1 MSNSNVH
8 PAFKEILDSI
18 KKPSV
23 SEQLVD
29 LNDVALKEARNL
41 IKKNQI
47 LLDGYNEILSLLL
60 DTGGVTKEQIVGI
73 LQETLKKHNEK

>member
-1 MSNSNVH
+1 MNNLNG
-8 PAFKEILDSI
+8 E
-18 KKPSV
+18 
-23 SEQLVD
+23 LVGINEKALAASKD
-29 LNDVALKEARNL
+29 LIR
-41 IKKNQI
+41 KNQI

>member
-1 MSNSNVH
+1 MNQL
-8 PAFKEILDSI
+8 KE
-18 KKPSV
+18 PSANA
-23 SEQLVD
+23 QLVE
-29 LNDVALKEARNL
+29 LNDNALKASKDL
-41 IKKNQI
+41 IRKNQI

>member
-8 PAFKEILDSI
+8 AAFKEILDSI
-18 KKPSV
+18 NKPSV

-29 LNDVALKEARNL
+29 LTDVALKEARNL

-73 LQETLKKHNEK
+73 LQETIKKHNEK

>member
-8 PAFKEILDSI
+8 PAFKGILDSI
-18 KKPSV
+18 NNPSV
-23 SEQLVD
+23 SEQLVE

>member
-1 MSNSNVH
+1 MNNING
-8 PAFKEILDSI
+8 E
-18 KKPSV
+18 
-23 SEQLVD
+23 LVGINEKALAASKD
-29 LNDVALKEARNL
+29 LIR
-41 IKKNQI
+41 KNQI